1 MWNQSRQ
8 LTHIRSCIHGV
19 ISFLL
24 SYLYSSYNTY
34 INGHH
39 NSIIT
44 TGRPLSYPQSS
55 AELSVNPLLGQ
66 NMNCPVNDLPKNTD
80 LRDTLGNTLGNTLGL
95 SFANCDHPSDALPL
109 KNHLSSFQ
117 PLCSQSHS
125 LVCKIHYSIL
135 FFSGAA
141 RLPAWV
147 FTLHHAS
154 FT

>member
-1 MWNQSRQ
+1 MRHLCLLYCTS
-8 LTHIRSCIHGV
+8 TYIYIHGV
-19 ISFLL
+19 ISYLL
-24 SYLYSSYNTY
+24 SYLYSTYNTY

-55 AELSVNPLLGQ
+55 AELSVNSLLKQ

-80 LRDTLGNTLGNTLGL
+80 LRDTLGNTLGL
-95 SFANCDHPSDALPL
+95 SFTNCGHPSDALPL
-109 KNHLSSFQ
+109 QNHLSSFQ
-117 PLCSQSHS
+117 PLCSQTHS

-141 RLPAWV
+141 RLPA
-147 FTLHHAS
+147 
-154 FT
+154 